1 MTDRV
6 CSAAEVESPTQNC
19 IQKSTVRGESR
30 TRRNIMA
37 KTAADLVAEARAQVK
52 SLTPQEAFDEATSG
66 RAVLLDVREPV
77 EWEQHIEGALQIPRG
92 LLEFQADPTSPR
104 YNAGLDPTRP
114 VIVYCRSGVRAVLAA
129 LTLQTLGYTHVANLE
144 GGFSAWQEAGLPSAE
159 HHTGF

>member
-1 MTDRV
+1 
-6 CSAAEVESPTQNC
+6 
-19 IQKSTVRGESR
+19 
-30 TRRNIMA
+30 MA

-77 EWEQHIEGALQIPRG
+77 EWEHYIEGALQIPRG
-92 LLEFQADPTSPR
+92 LLEFQADPKSPR

-144 GGFSAWQEAGLPSAE
+144 GGFGAWQEAGLPSAE